1 MQNVV
6 QESKMKLAEFC
17 WIVGSFGT
25 QIEND
30 LVGHS
35 FEDVLLSQADL
46 VHRAA
51 KVDKLVFV
59 EAFKILAEPTNEAI
73 KDVVGC
79 IARISVDSEQIA
91 EFLGCF
97 YRFLLD
103 FLHVLGVEIF

>member
-6 QESKMKLAEFC
+6 QESKMELAEIW
-17 WIVGSFGT
+17 WIVVSFGT

-35 FEDVLLSQADL
+35 FKDVLLSQADL

-51 KVDKLVFV
+51 KVNELVFV

-73 KDVVGC
+73 EDFIGC
-79 IARISVDSEQIA
+79 ISRISVDSEQIA
-91 EFLGCF
+91 EFLGRF
-97 YRFLLD
+97 YRLLLD
-103 FLHVLGVEIF
+103 CLHMLGVEIF